1 MYADWMKEVPI
12 IISDE
17 EIKKIEE
24 KHPILEKL
32 DDVRIWVAK
41 KILGI

>member
-1 MYADWMKEVPI
+1 MYDDWMKEVSI
-12 IISDE
+12 IISNE
-17 EIKKIEE
+17 EIEKIEE

-32 DDVRIWVAK
+32 DDVRIWIAK